1 MPNGDAGEAMST
13 DQHFVYV
20 IELGQDAKQRPGW
33 LSRNPNQTRPKCY
46 YVGSSA
52 HTPECRFEQ
61 HRAPA
66 DEPFLCQCHVI
77 PGQPVLQNQVGKW
90 PEALRL
96 EPRRYEHWTGRIPS
110 RTRAEK
116 LEARIARRLMDE
128 GYGVWTNRSFQSA
141 D

>member
-1 MPNGDAGEAMST
+1 MPA
-13 DQHFVYV
+13 DQYFVYV
-20 IELGQDAKQRPGW
+20 IELGEDAKQRPGW
-33 LSRNPNQTRPKCY
+33 QGRNPNQTRTECY

-66 DEPFLCQCHVI
+66 VEPFLCQCHVI
-77 PGQPVLQNQVGKW
+77 PDQPVRQNQVGKW

-96 EPRRYEHWTGRIPS
+96 EPRRYEHWIGRIPS
-110 RTRAEK
+110 RPRAEQ
-116 LEARIARRLMDE
+116 LESRIARRLMNE
-128 GYGVWTNRSFQSA
+128 GYGVWTDRSFQRT

>member
-1 MPNGDAGEAMST
+1 MPT
-13 DQHFVYV
+13 DQYFVYV

-33 LSRNPNQTRPKCY
+33 QGRNQHQTRTECY

-61 HRAPA
+61 HRAPVN
-66 DEPFLCQCHVI
+66 ESFLCQCHVI
-77 PGQPVLQNQVGKW
+77 PGEPVRQNQVGKW

-110 RTRAEK
+110 RPRAEQ
-116 LEARIARRLMDE
+116 LESRIARRLMNE
-128 GYGVWTNRSFQSA
+128 GYGVWTDRSFQRA

>member
-1 MPNGDAGEAMST
+1 MPA
-13 DQHFVYV
+13 DQYFVYV
-20 IELGQDAKQRPGW
+20 IELVQDVKQRPGW
-33 LSRNPNQTRPKCY
+33 PGRNPNQTRTECY

-77 PGQPVLQNQVGKW
+77 PGEPVRQNQVGKW

-96 EPRRYEHWTGRIPS
+96 EPRRYEHWTDRIPS
-110 RTRAEK
+110 RTRAEQ
-116 LEARIARRLMDE
+116 LESRIAQRLMNE
-128 GYGVWTNRSFQSA
+128 GYGVWTDRSFQRT